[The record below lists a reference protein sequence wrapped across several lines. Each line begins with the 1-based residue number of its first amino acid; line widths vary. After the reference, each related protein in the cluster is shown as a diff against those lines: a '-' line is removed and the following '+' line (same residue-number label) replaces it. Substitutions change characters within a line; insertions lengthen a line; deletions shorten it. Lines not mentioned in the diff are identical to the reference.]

1 MWLEITGSKECT
13 ILKPWVLVLKQTS
26 FLCPLILHI
35 HCTTRFLITCNSMKR
50 TFDIMSCQKYFINTT
65 CTEKHL
71 IFRTK
76 LVRTKV
82 RNRHNLQLAA
92 ARGAL
97 CSVLSG
103 WISCR
108 PSVHRQTLYSGKPFD
123 PAQDQVLL
131 WKEPVKITQVKSLT
145 NPQDTGLQ
153 VLSIS
158 ERIFQMFLVS
168 LFTD

>member
-1 MWLEITGSKECT
+1 MSFSLKANKFPMSINFTYTLHNTFLNHMQFNEKDIWHNVMPK
-13 ILKPWVLVLKQTS
+13 ILYK
-26 FLCPLILHI
+26 
-35 HCTTRFLITCNSMKR
+35 
-50 TFDIMSCQKYFINTT
+50 
-65 CTEKHL
+65 CTEKQL

-92 ARGAL
+92 ATDVL

-158 ERIFQMFLVS
+158 ERNFQMLLVS

>member
-1 MWLEITGSKECT
+1 
-13 ILKPWVLVLKQTS
+13 
-26 FLCPLILHI
+26 
-35 HCTTRFLITCNSMKR
+35 
-50 TFDIMSCQKYFINTT
+50 MSCQKYFINTT

-71 IFRTK
+71 IFETK

-92 ARGAL
+92 ARGGL

-131 WKEPVKITQVKSLT
+131 
-145 NPQDTGLQ
+145 
-153 VLSIS
+153 
-158 ERIFQMFLVS
+158 
-168 LFTD
+168 